1 MAEASAG
8 SRPNEGLNALAVR
21 PVEMRARP
29 HTAGGFPVG
38 SGAAACD
45 RVRPFA
51 PTSDDWLRTADRQQI
66 LPMAQTT
73 DNADLFGGIALGVA
87 ALAALLTANSPLG
100 PQYDALLHATAEI
113 RVGSLGLSKSL
124 EHWINDGLM
133 AVFFLLVGL
142 EIKREVIE
150 GSLAG
155 VQKAALP
162 VVAAIGGFVLP
173 TAFYAALNW
182 GDPEAL
188 RGWAV
193 PAATDIAFAVGIC
206 ALLGRAVPASLRMF
220 LLALAIIDDLM
231 AIIVIAIFYTDD
243 LSALALLLGGIGVV
257 ALIALNLLGV
267 RKLSLYVVVG
277 AFTWVCVL
285 KSGVHATL
293 AGVAVGF
300 AIPLA
305 RHEGEIEGL
314 LDRTEHALK
323 PWVSYAIVPV
333 FAFAN
338 AGVPLVGI
346 SLSTLATPIPLG
358 IIAGLFLGKQLGVFG
373 AATAAIKLGIAK
385 HPEGASNPQLYG
397 IAILTGVGF
406 TMSLFI
412 GTLAFENE
420 KLMAQVRLGVLAASI
435 VSSLAAWLVLSIA
448 ARTRPISAMP

>member
-1 MAEASAG
+1 MS
-8 SRPNEGLNALAVR
+8 
-21 PVEMRARP
+21 
-29 HTAGGFPVG
+29 
-38 SGAAACD
+38 
-45 RVRPFA
+45 
-51 PTSDDWLRTADRQQI
+51 QK
-66 LPMAQTT
+66 T
-73 DNADLFGGIALGVA
+73 DQADLFGGIALGIA
-87 ALAALLTANSPLG
+87 TLAALLIANSPLG
-100 PQYDALLHATAEI
+100 PQYSALIHATAEVRI
-113 RVGSLGLSKSL
+113 GSIGLAKSL

-133 AVFFLLVGL
+133 AIFFLLVGL

-173 TAFYAALNW
+173 AVFYAALNW
-182 GDPEAL
+182 GDTQAL

-193 PAATDIAFAVGIC
+193 PAATDIAFAIGIC
-206 ALLGRAVPASLRMF
+206 ALLGRAVPTSLKMF

-243 LSALALLLGGIGVV
+243 LSTLSLSLGGIGVAGLV
-257 ALIALNLLGV
+257 ALNLFNV
-267 RKLSLYVVVG
+267 SKPSLYAIVG
-277 AFTWVCVL
+277 VFTWVCVL

-305 RHEGEIEGL
+305 RHQGESL
-314 LDRTEHALK
+314 LEQVEHALK
-323 PWVSYAIVPV
+323 PWVSYAIVPI

-338 AGVPLVGI
+338 AGVPLVGM
-346 SLSTLATPIPLG
+346 SLSTLTAPIPLG
-358 IIAGLFLGKQLGVFG
+358 IIAGLFVGKQLGVFG

-385 HPEGASNPQLYG
+385 QPAGASSAQLYG

-420 KLMAQVRLGVLAASI
+420 DLMAQVRLGVLAASI
-435 VSSLAAWLVLSIA
+435 LSGLVAWLVLIVAGRANPAS
-448 ARTRPISAMP
+448 PDK